1 MTTTLSPIHI
11 ALLDDHRLFRQ
22 GIAFIL
28 HRLPYEVSIVEAA
41 TLAELLPQL
50 ATRLPDVLLLDL
62 QLPDVDGLEATKR
75 LLEQYP
81 DLRIVVLS
89 MHTDELMVAHMMKLG
104 VRSYLPK
111 DVDKELL
118 QDAVAPDA
126 KIEARARV
134 CAAVRSGEYGAK
146 ELTIR
151 ANGLDIAA
159 VLSEGYYFTDIIS
172 KALVRGL
179 HAPAKSQPS
188 LGTPVPT
195 LTPRE
200 KEVLKQICQGKTTGE
215 IAKHLFISHRTVEGH
230 RQNLLE
236 KTNTTN
242 AASLVLYAVRHRLV
256 PTDVRQ

>member
-118 QDAVAPDA
+118 QNA
-126 KIEARARV
+126 
-134 CAAVRSGEYGAK
+134 
-146 ELTIR
+146 
-151 ANGLDIAA
+151 IAA

-242 AASLVLYAVRHRLV
+242 AASLVLYAIRHRLV